1 MTTKQIKYV
10 MYLLGLHGLQ
20 DERESIVWELTSGRT
35 SKLSEMTYQETNA
48 LIKRLQGESPRDR
61 MVGKMISMAH
71 EMGWEIEGGKIDMIR
86 LNSWCQKYS
95 PEHKPLDQ
103 IKTSDLSAT
112 VTVFEKVYL
121 SFMRAV

>member
-1 MTTKQIKYV
+1 
-10 MYLLGLHGLQ
+10 
-20 DERESIVWELTSGRT
+20 
-35 SKLSEMTYQETNA
+35 MTYQETNA

-71 EMGWEIEGGKIDMIR
+71 EMGWEIEGGKVDMIR
-86 LNSWCQKYS
+86 LNSWCEKYGPS
-95 PEHKPLDQ
+95 HKLLDQ
-103 IKTSDLSAT
+103 MNTYELTAT